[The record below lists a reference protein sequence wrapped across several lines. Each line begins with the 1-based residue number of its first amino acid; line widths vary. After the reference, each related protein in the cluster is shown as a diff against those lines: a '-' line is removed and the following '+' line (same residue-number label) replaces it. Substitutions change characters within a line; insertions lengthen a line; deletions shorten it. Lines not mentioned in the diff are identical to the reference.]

1 MDFQLNIL
9 KFFQSIRTPILN
21 ALYLILTIST
31 EVPVII
37 LLTTIT
43 YWCINK
49 KYGQKL
55 LFTLIPNIV
64 INTGIKEFVKEPRP
78 IGVQGLESLR
88 TQTATGYSFP
98 SGHTQTATTFWTSLI
113 IIFKKKWTYILG
125 SIIILGV
132 GISRLYLGVHWPVD
146 VIFGWIFGIVFTVIF
161 AKLFDIVDKSKNYKL
176 LFLVLIPFILFI
188 FIVKSES
195 YIKMLGLLSGFIL
208 GYIIEDKFIKFKTIN
223 DYNNEEDSNYKVNN
237 NKDYIIK
244 CAYRFILG
252 IITLGFLYLVLDYL
266 MPDYAIL
273 SSIKYLIVSSY
284 GIAGVPALFKVVK
297 LD

>member
-9 KFFQSIRTPILN
+9 KFFQSMRNPILN
-21 ALYLILTIST
+21 AFFLKLTIST
-31 EVPVII
+31 EVPVVV
-37 LLTTIT
+37 LLTAIM

-55 LFTLIPNIV
+55 LFALIPNII
-64 INTGIKEFVKEPRP
+64 INTGIKELVKEPRP
-78 IGVQGLESLR
+78 IGAKGLTSLR
-88 TQTATGYSFP
+88 TETATGYSFP

-161 AKLFDIVDKSKNYKL
+161 AKLFDIVDESKNYKL

-195 YIKMLGLLSGFIL
+195 YIKILGLLLGLII
-208 GYIIEDKFIKFKTIN
+208 GYIIEDKFINFKTIN
-223 DYNNEEDSNYKVNN
+223 DYKKEEDSNYKVNN